1 LLIELL
7 RLIVVLG
14 AVVGANRLASSR
26 PSLFGTSR
34 TETVV
39 FLTTALGAGI
49 GYLVG
54 GVIARGVDRLMKGA
68 EEHLARRHVSEIL
81 AATVGAIVGG
91 AAAALV
97 SWPLIVFAP
106 LWIAAPAAAF
116 VGCVVIAFAIRFGV
130 RKRLE
135 IFGVLGVAPTP
146 AGLTGGCLLDAS
158 AAIDGRVL
166 ALYRAGLLPLP
177 LCVPSFIL
185 WELQGIADSQDPMRR
200 RRGQRGLDVLTSLR
214 EAGAEVRVLDEDPAA
229 TTEPDV
235 KLVIVARRRGLPIVT
250 SDSNLARAAELQG
263 VGVLNLH
270 GLAELLRPPVLPGE
284 LARVRLVKPGR
295 ESGQGIGYLDDGTMV
310 VVERAKHLLGE
321 EVSVEVTSVL
331 QNDSGRMLFAKT
343 RDSPDGAKRLPPE
356 SEPPSLREVT

>member
-1 LLIELL
+1 VLIELL

-14 AVVGANRLASSR
+14 FVVGANRLAATR
-26 PSLFGTSR
+26 PELFGSSHT
-34 TETVV
+34 TQTVI
-39 FLTTALGAGI
+39 FFATALGAGI
-49 GYLVG
+49 GYIAG
-54 GVIARGVDRLMKGA
+54 GILARWVDRFMRGA

-81 AATVGAIVGG
+81 AATVGALVGG
-91 AAAALV
+91 IAAALV
-97 SWPLIVFAP
+97 SWPLVVFTPPSLAVP
-106 LWIAAPAAAF
+106 IAAFLA
-116 VGCVVIAFAIRFGV
+116 CVIVAFAIRFAV

-135 IFGVLGVAPTP
+135 IFGVLGVVPSSQ
-146 AGLTGGCLLDAS
+146 GLGGGCLLDAS

-166 ALYRAGLLPLP
+166 ALYKAGLLPQP

-270 GLAELLRPPVLPGE
+270 ALAELLRPPVLPGE
-284 LARVRLVKPGR
+284 MARVRLVKKGR
-295 ESGQGIGYLDDGTMV
+295 ETAQGVGYLDDGTMV
-310 VVERAKHLLGE
+310 VVERAAHLLGE
-321 EVSVEVTSVL
+321 EVAVEVTSVL

-343 RDSPDGAKRLPPE
+343 REAQ
-356 SEPPSLREVT
+356 SEPPHLREVT